1 MRLHKLLV
9 LLSLTLMACAG
20 VKAQKK
26 VSILGDSYST
36 YGGYVSPE
44 TNLCWYNGTDRA
56 PGRNNDVDSV
66 EQTWWYQLIDSDD
79 DLVLERNNSYSGATV
94 CCTGYRNEDFSDR
107 AFISRVN
114 NLGNPDIIIVLGGTN
129 DSWAKSPVGEY
140 KYSGWNKQDLMS
152 FRPAFAYMLERLKA
166 LYPEATIINVVNSE
180 LSDEVTSS
188 QQTICDHYGVCSILL
203 KDIDKQWGH
212 PSIKGMK
219 AIANQIKPYIK

>member
-1 MRLHKLLV
+1 MKFSRLFSLLALAV
-9 LLSLTLMACAG
+9 ALSAG
-20 VKAQKK
+20 AQTQKK

-36 YGGYVSPE
+36 FGGYVSPE

-56 PGRNNDVDSV
+56 PGRNNDVEAV
-66 EQTWWYQLIDSDD
+66 EQTWWYQLIEEDP

-114 NLGNPDIIIVLGGTN
+114 NLGNPDIIIILGGTN
-129 DSWAKSPVGEY
+129 DSWAKSPVGEF
-140 KYSGWNKQDLMS
+140 KYSDWNKTDLMS
-152 FRPAFAYMLERLKA
+152 FRPAFAYMLDRLKA
-166 LYPEATIINVVNSE
+166 LYPDALIINVVNSE

-188 QQTICDHYGVCSILL
+188 QQTICDYYGVRNILL
-203 KDIDKQWGH
+203 KDIEKQWGH

-219 AIANQIKPYIK
+219 AIADQVKPFID

>member
-1 MRLHKLLV
+1 MKFHRLFF
-9 LLSLTLMACAG
+9 LLSLILIG
-20 VKAQKK
+20 SVSLHAQKK

-56 PGRNNDVDSV
+56 PGRDNDVDSV
-66 EQTWWYQLIDSDD
+66 GQTWWYQLIDGDD

-94 CCTGYRNEDFSDR
+94 CCTGYRKEDFSDR

-129 DSWAKSPVGEY
+129 DSWAKSPVGDF
-140 KYSGWNKQDLMS
+140 KYSDWTKNDLMS
-152 FRPAFAYMLERLKA
+152 FRPAFAYMIDRLKA
-166 LYPEATIINVVNSE
+166 LYPDAKILNVVNSE

-188 QQTICDHYGVCSILL
+188 QQIICDHYGVCNILL
-203 KDIDKQWGH
+203 NDVEKQWGH

-219 AIANQIKPYIK
+219 AIADQIRPYI

>member
-1 MRLHKLLV
+1 
-9 LLSLTLMACAG
+9 
-20 VKAQKK
+20 
-26 VSILGDSYST
+26 
-36 YGGYVSPE
+36 
-44 TNLCWYNGTDRA
+44 
-56 PGRNNDVDSV
+56 
-66 EQTWWYQLIDSDD
+66 
-79 DLVLERNNSYSGATV
+79 
-94 CCTGYRNEDFSDR
+94 
-107 AFISRVN
+107 
-114 NLGNPDIIIVLGGTN
+114 
-129 DSWAKSPVGEY
+129 
-140 KYSGWNKQDLMS
+140 MS